1 MNKLP
6 TGSKERKAIPI
17 YTGFLAYFPDAIAA
31 VAECS
36 RIGNEQHN
44 PNTPMHW
51 DRSKS
56 GDERDALTRH
66 LLESGTMDTDGIRH
80 STKVAWRALA
90 NLQKEL
96 EQGRQQIPVQT
107 ELDMESTSAS
117 SVEAE
122 PDGDS
127 TDESLFF
134 VGGESVPW
142 PEFLSHYG
150 GDRVK
155 LNDATPKEW
164 DTAYMRN
171 R

>member
-1 MNKLP
+1 MSALDEQVGGEHYKGMVIQPVEFIQKNRL
-6 TGSKERKAIPI
+6 
-17 YTGFLAYFPDAIAA
+17 GF
-31 VAECS
+31 VE
-36 RIGNEQHN
+36 GNIIKYIC
-44 PNTPMHW
+44 
-51 DRSKS
+51 R
-56 GDERDALTRH
+56 
-66 LLESGTMDTDGIRH
+66 
-80 STKVAWRALA
+80 WRAK
-90 NLQKEL
+90 NGL
-96 EQGRQQIPVQT
+96 EDLHKVRHYIDLLIDIETGPSPVQT

-155 LNDATPKEW
+155 LNDATPKDW